1 MIMVYEGKSSLQDL
15 THLFHAITTMLQHPL
30 YCGLGYISAANHAKR
45 FLELIEVDITSI
57 IDGVLK
63 ELARHPSDDDTSN
76 LQRRFHELTAMSSA
90 II

>member
-1 MIMVYEGKSSLQDL
+1 MVYEGKSSLQDL
-15 THLFHAITTMLQHPL
+15 THLFYVITTTLKCPP
-30 YCGLGYISAANHAKR
+30 YCGLRYISAANHAKR

-63 ELARHPSDDDTSN
+63 ELVRHPSDDDTSN
-76 LQRRFHELTAMSSA
+76 LQRRFCELTAMSSA